1 MLAQELEADFLIIGG
16 GIAGASLAYWL
27 APHGRV
33 IVLERESQPGYHST
47 GRSAA
52 QFIAS
57 YGPPQVRA
65 LSLGSLPFLQN
76 PPAGFSPVPILRR
89 RSTLTIAKPG
99 QEALLAEAWA
109 SLQSVSTTGELLS
122 PETACAMVPVLRP
135 EQLIGA
141 VHEPDS
147 YDIDVNALHQAYLRG
162 MRQHGGQ
169 LLTDANVT
177 HIQHE
182 SVNWRVQAGKHWLT
196 SPILI
201 NAAGAWCDAVAEM
214 AGVAPIGLV
223 PMRRSAFTFQPPKGT
238 NIGNWPLV
246 IAADHSFYFK
256 PDAGALMGSPANAE
270 PTTPQDVQAEE
281 LDVAMGMFHIEVATH
296 MPVKPVR
303 RWAGLRSFVPDGDL
317 VGGFASDVPGFFWC
331 AAQGGYGI
339 QTSAAMGQACAALV
353 RGQAL
358 PAPLQQLGLTQPQLS
373 PQRLQGKL
381 PIQ

>member
-1 MLAQELEADFLIIGG
+1 MPTQALETDFLIIGG

-27 APHGRV
+27 APFGRV

-65 LSLGSLPFLQN
+65 LSLGSLPFLLN
-76 PPAGFSPVPILRR
+76 PPAGFSPVPILHR

-99 QEALLAEAWA
+99 QEALLAQAWA
-109 SLQSVSTTGELLS
+109 TLQSVSTTGELLS
-122 PETACAMVPVLRP
+122 PEAACAMVPVLRP
-135 EQLIGA
+135 EQVIGA

-162 MRQHGGQ
+162 TRQHGGQ

-182 SVNWRVQAGKHWLT
+182 SENWRVQAGKHLLT
-196 SPILI
+196 SPTLI
-201 NAAGAWCDAVAEM
+201 NAAGAWCDAVADM

-223 PMRRSAFTFQPPKGT
+223 PMRRSAFTFQPPHGVSSRD
-238 NIGNWPLV
+238 WPLV

-256 PDAGALMGSPANAE
+256 PDAAALMGSPANAD
-270 PTTPQDVQAEE
+270 PTMPQDVQAEE
-281 LDVAMGMFHIEVATH
+281 LDVAIGMYHIEAATH
-296 MPVKPVR
+296 MPVKPAR
-303 RWAGLRSFVPDGDL
+303 TWAGLRSFVVDGDL
-317 VGGFASDVPGFFWC
+317 VGGYASDAPGFFWC

-353 RGQAL
+353 RGQPLPPPLRQLGLDPAMLSPNRL
-358 PAPLQQLGLTQPQLS
+358 PAPLQT
-373 PQRLQGKL
+373 
-381 PIQ
+381 